1 MNDPGLD
8 DPIENSANKVEGE
21 IEGPEDV
28 QKEEEQAFLDPSR
41 WWFASTAFPLLAGTF
56 GPMATAFNICALIEH
71 WRVDIP
77 PGLGA
82 NESHGI
88 EVPDPAW
95 LLAINGLSLAFALVA
110 NFALLLNMAR
120 RLAFSIAQPITII
133 GWYLASIL
141 LLADLTAIIH
151 VVQVPGERRALTQ
164 AFYYA
169 IFACALYFV
178 IASLMVYTVYGAWKG
193 HYSKEFK
200 LSMSQRTLMLQTISF
215 MIYMVGGAGVYAKIE
230 GWMFLDALYFTN
242 YTLLTVGIG
251 DYSPSTHLG
260 RGLLFPYAIG
270 GIIILG
276 LVIGSI
282 RTLVLERGKKKIGS
296 RILEK
301 QRRAHLEKLMKKNKA
316 HHLTPIESKQ
326 QAREMGMSE
335 QQRREEEF
343 QLMRKIQG
351 KASANQKWSAL
362 LISGSA
368 WLFLWFIGALIF
380 YFAEYEQGWS
390 YFGSL
395 YFAYTTLLTI
405 GYGDYKPFS
414 NSGKAFF
421 VFWSLLAVPTLTILI
436 SNMGDTVIKGIRD
449 VTLWLGE
456 VTVLPGEEGVRHRLK
471 QILGR
476 ATPKKVLRKG
486 IDSKG
491 QSNGLRG
498 DKKEVDAEQAPPRN
512 GVGSTYMGDA
522 EAEDVEEHE
531 LTEAGEARLRG
542 DKLGEDIHEYH
553 YLLAQEVRNVMK
565 HINESPPRK
574 YTYKEWAWFLK
585 LMGEDESNPESHRQ
599 APVQVKN
606 ALNKDPDIG
615 GGVAGKEKDEP
626 MKEWSWLGNRSPLMG
641 ETEEA
646 EWVLERLTATLEGE
660 LKKQHESR
668 EKDGGRQPGDA
679 EKAHNVMHSNSD
691 GSSDTLGEERK
702 ASVNEKSG
710 QMNGSE

>member
-1 MNDPGLD
+1 
-8 DPIENSANKVEGE
+8 
-21 IEGPEDV
+21 
-28 QKEEEQAFLDPSR
+28 
-41 WWFASTAFPLLAGTF
+41 
-56 GPMATAFNICALIEH
+56 
-71 WRVDIP
+71 
-77 PGLGA
+77 
-82 NESHGI
+82 
-88 EVPDPAW
+88 
-95 LLAINGLSLAFALVA
+95 
-110 NFALLLNMAR
+110 MAR

-141 LLADLTAIIH
+141 LIGDLTAIIH
-151 VVQVPGERRALTQ
+151 IVKVPGERRALTQ

-169 IFACALYFV
+169 IFACALYFI

-301 QRRAHLEKLMKKNKA
+301 QRRAHLEKMMKNKA
-316 HHLTPIESKQ
+316 HNLTPIESKQ
-326 QAREMGMSE
+326 QAHEIGMSE

-343 QLMRKIQG
+343 QMMRKIQD
-351 KASANQKWSAL
+351 KASANQKWQAL

-380 YFAEYEQGWS
+380 YFAEYEQSWS

-395 YFAYTTLLTI
+395 YFSYTTLLTI

-449 VTLWLGE
+449 LTLWLGE
-456 VTVLPGEEGVRHRLK
+456 VTVLPGEEGVRRRLK

-476 ATPKKVLRKG
+476 AAPKKVLRKG
-486 IDSKG
+486 TDYKS
-491 QSNGLRG
+491 QSDGLRG
-498 DKKEVDAEQAPPRN
+498 DKKEVDSEQAPPRN
-512 GVGSTYMGDA
+512 GVGSTYMVDA
-522 EAEDVEEHE
+522 EAERVEKEE

-542 DKLGEDIHEYH
+542 DRLGEDIHEYH
-553 YLLAQEVRNVMK
+553 YLLAQEVRNVIK
-565 HINESPPRK
+565 HISESPPRK

-585 LMGEDESNPESHRQ
+585 LMGEDESNPESHRR
-599 APVQVKN
+599 APVKVKN
-606 ALNKDPDIG
+606 AHNKDPDIG
-615 GGVAGKEKDEP
+615 GEVAGKGGDEP

-646 EWVLERLTATLEGE
+646 EWVLERLTATLERE
-660 LKKQHESR
+660 LKKQR
-668 EKDGGRQPGDA
+668 EAQEKGGGQPGDA
-679 EKAHNVMHSNSD
+679 GRAHNVMRTNSG

-702 ASVNEKSG
+702 ASVNEKTG
-710 QMNGSE
+710 QTDSFE

>member
-1 MNDPGLD
+1 
-8 DPIENSANKVEGE
+8 
-21 IEGPEDV
+21 
-28 QKEEEQAFLDPSR
+28 
-41 WWFASTAFPLLAGTF
+41 
-56 GPMATAFNICALIEH
+56 
-71 WRVDIP
+71 
-77 PGLGA
+77 
-82 NESHGI
+82 
-88 EVPDPAW
+88 
-95 LLAINGLSLAFALVA
+95 
-110 NFALLLNMAR
+110 MAR

-141 LLADLTAIIH
+141 LIGDLTAIIH
-151 VVQVPGERRALTQ
+151 IVKVPGERRALTQ

-169 IFACALYFV
+169 IFACALYFI

-215 MIYMVGGAGVYAKIE
+215 MIYMVGGAGVYAKVE

-251 DYSPSTHLG
+251 DYAPSTHLG

-301 QRRAHLEKLMKKNKA
+301 QRRAHLEKMMKNKA

-343 QLMRKIQG
+343 QVMRKIQE
-351 KASANQKWSAL
+351 KASANQKWQAL

-449 VTLWLGE
+449 LTLWLGE
-456 VTVLPGEEGVRHRLK
+456 FTVLPGEESVRRRLK

-476 ATPKKVLRKG
+476 ATPKKILPRG
-486 IDSKG
+486 THSKG
-491 QSNGLRG
+491 QSDGLRG
-498 DKKEVDAEQAPPRN
+498 DKKEVDAEQAPPGN
-512 GVGSTYMGDA
+512 GAFMGDA
-522 EAEDVEEHE
+522 EAEDVEKEE

-553 YLLAQEVRNVMK
+553 YLLAQEVRNVMR
-565 HINESPPRK
+565 HVNESPPRK

-585 LMGEDESNPESHRQ
+585 LMGEDESNPESHRR
-599 APVQVKN
+599 APVQVNN
-606 ALNKDPDIG
+606 ARNKDADIG
-615 GGVAGKEKDEP
+615 GGVAGKGKDEP

-641 ETEEA
+641 ETDEA
-646 EWVLERLTATLEGE
+646 EWVLERLTATLEEE
-660 LKKQHESR
+660 LKKQHEAR
-668 EKDGGRQPGDA
+668 VKDGGRQPGDA
-679 EKAHNVMHSNSD
+679 GVAHNVMHTNSD
-691 GSSDTLGEERK
+691 GSSATLGEERK

-710 QMNGSE
+710 RTNSSE

>member
-1 MNDPGLD
+1 
-8 DPIENSANKVEGE
+8 
-21 IEGPEDV
+21 
-28 QKEEEQAFLDPSR
+28 
-41 WWFASTAFPLLAGTF
+41 
-56 GPMATAFNICALIEH
+56 
-71 WRVDIP
+71 
-77 PGLGA
+77 
-82 NESHGI
+82 
-88 EVPDPAW
+88 
-95 LLAINGLSLAFALVA
+95 
-110 NFALLLNMAR
+110 MAR
-120 RLAFSIAQPITII
+120 RLSFSIAQPITIV

-141 LLADLTAIIH
+141 LIGDLTAIIH
-151 VVQVPGERRALTQ
+151 IVKVPGERRALTQ

-169 IFACALYFV
+169 IFACGIYFI

-200 LSMSQRTLMLQTISF
+200 LSMAQRTLMLQTISF
-215 MIYMVGGAGVYAKIE
+215 MIYMVGGAGVYAKVE

-251 DYSPSTHLG
+251 DYAPSTHLG
-260 RGLLFPYAIG
+260 RGLLFPFAIG

-301 QRRAHLEKLMKKNKA
+301 QRRAHLERMMKNKA
-316 HHLTPIESKQ
+316 HHLTPIESQQ

-343 QLMRKIQG
+343 QMMRKIQE
-351 KASANQKWSAL
+351 KASRNQKWQAL
-362 LISGSA
+362 LISGGA

-436 SNMGDTVIKGIRD
+436 SNMGDTVVKGIRD

-456 VTVLPGEEGVRHRLK
+456 ITVLPGEAGVRGRLK
-471 QILGR
+471 QIAAQTTRGKAFR
-476 ATPKKVLRKG
+476 GVT
-486 IDSKG
+486 DSKDP
-491 QSNGLRG
+491 SNSLRG
-498 DKKEVDAEQAPPRN
+498 DKKEVDTEQAPPRN
-512 GVGSTYMGDA
+512 GVQSAFTTDA
-522 EAEDVEEHE
+522 EAEEVQEEE

-553 YLLAQEVRNVMK
+553 YLLVQEVRNVMK

-574 YTYKEWAWFLK
+574 YTYKEWVWFLK
-585 LMGEDESNPESHRQ
+585 LMGEDEANPESHRR

-606 ALNKDPDIG
+606 AHNKDPDIG

-646 EWVLERLTATLEGE
+646 EWVLERLSATLESE
-660 LKKQHESR
+660 LRKQHEAR
-668 EKDGGRQPGDA
+668 EKDGVRQPGDA
-679 EKAHNVMHSNSD
+679 GIAHNVMHTNSN

-710 QMNGSE
+710 RTNGSE

>member
-1 MNDPGLD
+1 
-8 DPIENSANKVEGE
+8 
-21 IEGPEDV
+21 
-28 QKEEEQAFLDPSR
+28 
-41 WWFASTAFPLLAGTF
+41 
-56 GPMATAFNICALIEH
+56 
-71 WRVDIP
+71 
-77 PGLGA
+77 
-82 NESHGI
+82 
-88 EVPDPAW
+88 
-95 LLAINGLSLAFALVA
+95 
-110 NFALLLNMAR
+110 MAR
-120 RLAFSIAQPITII
+120 RLSFSIAQPITIV

-141 LLADLTAIIH
+141 LIGDLTAIIH
-151 VVQVPGERRALTQ
+151 IVKVPGERRALTQ

-169 IFACALYFV
+169 IFASGIYFI

-200 LSMSQRTLMLQTISF
+200 LSMAQRTLMLQTISF
-215 MIYMVGGAGVYAKIE
+215 MIYMVGGAGVYAKVE

-251 DYSPSTHLG
+251 DYAPSTHLG
-260 RGLLFPYAIG
+260 RGLLFPFAIG

-301 QRRAHLEKLMKKNKA
+301 QRRAHLERMMKNKS

-343 QLMRKIQG
+343 QMMRKIQE
-351 KASANQKWSAL
+351 KASANQKWQAL

-436 SNMGDTVIKGIRD
+436 SNMGDTVVKGIRD

-456 VTVLPGEEGVRHRLK
+456 VTVLPGEEGVRRRLK
-471 QILGR
+471 QIAARTTRG
-476 ATPKKVLRKG
+476 KVFRG
-486 IDSKG
+486 GTDSKDA
-491 QSNGLRG
+491 SNGQRG

-512 GVGSTYMGDA
+512 GVRGAFTGDA
-522 EAEDVEEHE
+522 EAEEVEEQE

-542 DKLGEDIHEYH
+542 DRLGEDIHEYH
-553 YLLAQEVRNVMK
+553 YLLAQELRNVMK
-565 HINESPPRK
+565 HLNESPPRK
-574 YTYKEWAWFLK
+574 YTYREWAWFLK
-585 LMGEDESNPESHRQ
+585 LMGEDEANPESHRQ
-599 APVQVKN
+599 APVQVN
-606 ALNKDPDIG
+606 NTRNKDPDIG
-615 GGVAGKEKDEP
+615 GAVAGKEKDEP
-626 MKEWSWLGNRSPLMG
+626 MKGWSWLGNRSPLMG

-646 EWVLERLTATLEGE
+646 EWVLERLSATLESE
-660 LKKQHESR
+660 LKKQHEAQG
-668 EKDGGRQPGDA
+668 KDGGRQPGDA
-679 EKAHNVMHSNSD
+679 GIAHNVMHTNSD

-702 ASVNEKSG
+702 ASVNEKLG
-710 QMNGSE
+710 RTNDSE